1 MDMSD
6 ITAAIRKEIE
16 ARGTNPHRAAKDAR
30 LPKNSIRYVLDGH
43 EPRAGR
49 LIEICAAL
57 GLEVYVGPPRKA
69 AAGARDAD
77 PGPIREQPPPYAEL
91 PARPLTAVRDRRLA
105 ELITALAEQWESLNE
120 TGRHALLTR
129 FEAFFPDLREAVHTG
144 RLVAWLGWR
153 VMQRSGTE

>member
-16 ARGTNPHRAAKDAR
+16 ARGTNPHRAAKEAR
-30 LPKNSIRYVLDGH
+30 LPKNSIRYVLEGH

-49 LIEICAAL
+49 LIEICGAL
-57 GLEVYVGPPRKA
+57 GLEVYVGPPR
-69 AAGARDAD
+69 RDVTGTRNAE
-77 PGPIREQPPPYAEL
+77 PSPIREQSPSYAGL

-129 FEAFFPDLREAVHTG
+129 FEAFFPDLREAVRTG
-144 RLVAWLGWR
+144 RIVSWLGWQ
-153 VMQRSGTE
+153 VMQGSSTE